1 MSNAHS
7 TMLAEMLTSA
17 ESTSV
22 KLLRLVG
29 GEN

>member
-1 MSNAHS
+1 
-7 TMLAEMLTSA
+7 MLAEKLTSA